1 MGMTVQVEQTA
12 TLPVLRPSDVARECS
27 VTVRE
32 AYKMMRSAGAVAAGR
47 NGHSLRITREKF
59 YRWLDNAKRS

>member
-1 MGMTVQVEQTA
+1 MTSQAEQTA
-12 TLPVLRPSDVARECS
+12 PLPVLRPTDVARECS

-32 AYKMMRSAGAVAAGR
+32 AYKMMRSAGAISAGR

-59 YRWLDNAKRS
+59 YRWLDNARRS

>member
-1 MGMTVQVEQTA
+1 MNSAAAAQEQPM
-12 TLPVLRPSDVARECS
+12 PVLKPADVARECS

-32 AYKMMRSAGAVAAGR
+32 AFKMMRTAGAVAAGR